1 MAIVGVGMA
10 PRGEVG
16 LIVASL
22 GLSLGAI
29 PHEIFSVVV
38 IMSILTTLV
47 VPPIL
52 RILYAGHPE
61 TAISTEDE
69 ASPAADS
76 RICDRLRHGGWRM
89 EKLLV
94 AYDGSERSHWRCLPI
109 RRSATGDREFDVVGA
124 LFTRP

>member
-1 MAIVGVGMA
+1 MNLEGDAHLKHDMLLVAELCRMA

-29 PHEIFSVVV
+29 PTQIFSVVV

-47 VPPIL
+47 VPPVL

-61 TAISTEDE
+61 TAVSAEDE
-69 ASPAADS
+69 ESQA
-76 RICDRLRHGGWRM
+76 G
-89 EKLLV
+89 LLP
-94 AYDGSERSHWRCLPI
+94 DL
-109 RRSATGDREFDVVGA
+109 
-124 LFTRP
+124 